1 MSIIRLRPEVQRMG
15 ELVMNRPDRE
25 LTLMD
30 ALTDPLVQA
39 LMEADQV
46 DARELEAALNE
57 VAGTLRRQS
66 GYGGPAVAR
75 ICRLT

>member
-1 MSIIRLRPEVQRMG
+1 MG

-66 GYGGPAVAR
+66 GCGGPAVAR